1 MITGELPRNPY
12 FDDERSAWVLSR
24 YADVNAAMRD
34 PGLLLAGTATAT
46 ATAPLESE
54 HQKMRAETASAL
66 SPARLAEWQGTMERA
81 AGEIVT
87 RLSVTEPVDLVA
99 QFARPWC
106 LIAAATITGVKF
118 SQAQALFHL
127 AEDVCA
133 AAADPYDAAARAK
146 AKTASLMLQKHFL
159 SGPAPLREPA
169 FVGLSQTLPSMLANM
184 WVVLFA
190 HPREYAKLRADRTLF
205 PSAIEELLRC
215 ADVPRTMYRF
225 ATRDVTI
232 NGLRISRGQRV
243 ILKLSAAHRDEL
255 YFPDPEQLD
264 FSRRPPMVLSLGV
277 GAHSCIGA
285 NLIRTAAEAAT
296 GVLIDSFESINVSA
310 TPDWVGGDG
319 FRTPRALWV
328 WLIPSV
334 SSE

>member
-1 MITGELPRNPY
+1 
-12 FDDERSAWVLSR
+12 
-24 YADVNAAMRD
+24 MRD
-34 PGLLLAGTATAT
+34 PGLLLAGAATVT
-46 ATAPLESE
+46 TTAPLESE
-54 HQKMRAETASAL
+54 RQKMRAETASAL
-66 SPARLAEWQGTMERA
+66 SSARLAEWQDTMERA

-118 SQAQALFHL
+118 THAEALFPL

-146 AKTASLMLQKHFL
+146 AKVASPMLQKHFL

-169 FVGLSQTLPSMLANM
+169 FVGLSQTLPSLLANM

-190 HPREYAKLRADRTLF
+190 HPHEYAKLRADRTLF

-215 ADVPRTMYRF
+215 ADVPRTLYRF
-225 ATRDVTI
+225 ATRDVVI
-232 NGLRISRGQRV
+232 NGLRISQGQHV

-264 FSRRPPMVLSLGV
+264 FSRRAPMPLSLGV
-277 GAHSCIGA
+277 GTHSCIGG
-285 NLIRTAAEAAT
+285 NLIRIAAGAAT
-296 GVLIDSFESINVSA
+296 GVLINSFEAVSVSV

-319 FRTPRALWV
+319 FRTPNALWV
-328 WLIPSV
+328 QLIPSL
-334 SSE
+334 SSQ